1 MKTRQQLEHREG
13 ELIGR
18 FNVAEDEVE
27 AETLLAEIAELQAVM
42 LAMDS
47 ARAGGI

>member
-1 MKTRQQLEHREG
+1 MKTRQELEQHEG

-18 FNVAEDEVE
+18 FNATENGAE